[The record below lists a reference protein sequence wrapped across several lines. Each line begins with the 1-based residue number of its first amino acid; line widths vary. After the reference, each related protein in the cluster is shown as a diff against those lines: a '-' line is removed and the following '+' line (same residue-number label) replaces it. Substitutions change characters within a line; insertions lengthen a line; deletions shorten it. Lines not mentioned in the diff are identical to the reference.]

1 MQMESVVAQ
10 DFAYSK
16 EGLEKEFD
24 ESMLEPLKKM
34 DLSNIKPSKVAQES
48 RDLDRIL
55 ASMKDENAQ
64 LKSEVGL
71 MSSKDAEKHYDPADE
86 IGYLRDQQA
95 NLLSGLKKQEGKIS
109 KMFNKMAKTNVGL
122 PKDTETAVGSFE
134 FDEDLVSAKD
144 KKKEDKKKGDKS
156 DKKEELPWYEREN
169 WNESD
174 ECQKIGTMG
183 EPTLVHQ
190 DRYADIGYVCGK
202 DLLAVACDAKTGM
215 DVDFVFVVSLGVVQ
229 TGFSGTVRSDAQKQE
244 NSVVRSMRITQI
256 CNAEDKMK
264 KSKNRCQLEESAW
277 IKGEPMVGKTVDQ
290 RRYKIQY
297 QCNYGKRADTKK
309 DYVPTISPPTKIL
322 TGFPTMTPSAAP
334 FTTTP
339 KPSTPP
345 PTHLP
350 SNTPTAKP
358 TKVAETTEA
367 AEVTKEATTQE
378 PQTTGEEK
386 KEEEKKDQEPEE
398 KKKQEEEAK
407 KSEEEA
413 KQKNDKELKK
423 LSEEV

>member
-24 ESMLEPLKKM
+24 ESMLEPLKEM

-95 NLLSGLKKQEGKIS
+95 NLLSGLKKQEGKVS

-134 FDEDLVSAKD
+134 FDEDAVSAKD
-144 KKKEDKKKGDKS
+144 KNKEGKKD
-156 DKKEELPWYEREN
+156 DKKEGKKKEKEEKPWYERDN
-169 WNESD
+169 WHESD
-174 ECQKIGTMG
+174 ECQNIAMMG
-183 EPTLVHQ
+183 EPTLIYQ
-190 DRYADIGYVCGK
+190 SRYVDVGYVCGK

-215 DVDFVFVVSLGVVQ
+215 NVDFVFVESLGVVQ
-229 TGFSGTVRSDAQKQE
+229 AGFSGNMRSDAQKQE

-256 CNAEDKMK
+256 CNVEDKMT
-264 KSKNRCQLEESAW
+264 KSKNRCELEESTW
-277 IKGEPMVGKTVDQ
+277 IKGEPMVGKTVNE
-290 RRYKIQY
+290 RRYKIHY
-297 QCNYGKRADTKK
+297 QCNYGKRAETKK
-309 DYVPTISPPTKIL
+309 NYVPTISPPTK
-322 TGFPTMTPSAAP
+322 
-334 FTTTP
+334 P
-339 KPSTPP
+339 K
-345 PTHLP
+345 
-350 SNTPTAKP
+350 KE
-358 TKVAETTEA
+358 VETTEDA
-367 AEVTKEATTQE
+367 
-378 PQTTGEEK
+378 
-386 KEEEKKDQEPEE
+386 KEEEENEDQETTEE
-398 KKKQEEEAK
+398 ADEANEAAEELKKKSEEAKKAEEELKKKAEEVKKAEEEAK
-407 KSEEEA
+407 KKAEEVKRAEEEA
-413 KQKNDKELKK
+413 RQAEEKK
-423 LSEEV
+423 RRKRPRR